1 MQINNYKSSHV
12 CVHGLWCLCVR
23 LQEVESDQELPTVDL
38 GWLEEKQEEEQAAKE
53 RLQQVVLYVTQLQYI
68 IYP

>member
-12 CVHGLWCLCVR
+12 CVHRLWCLCVY

-38 GWLEEKQEEEQAAKE
+38 ERLEEKQEEEQAAKE
-53 RLQQVVLYVTQLQYI
+53 RLQQVVLYMTQLQYI
-68 IYP
+68 YP